1 MVMSNCRQ
9 ECKQVGAKRYRYL
22 ASNPPTVG
30 PDHVHSIRTGP
41 LSQTHWDS
49 GGPALSCC
57 FYGHDIIIPTPTL
70 DRPFFVVVVVLFRW
84 PFSRFPRF
92 LFFGCARPEFCLWL
106 LVVRAA
112 GACTLFIGLRDLI
125 NGSRPNHSNPSSV
138 NFSILIHNP
147 FFFSFLF
154 LVSSCSSASL

>member
-92 LFFGCARPEFCLWL
+92 LF
-106 LVVRAA
+106 LVVRAQSFV
-112 GACTLFIGLRDLI
+112 C
-125 NGSRPNHSNPSSV
+125 GSW
-138 NFSILIHNP
+138 
-147 FFFSFLF
+147 
-154 LVSSCSSASL
+154 

>member
-1 MVMSNCRQ
+1 MVMSNCGQ

-41 LSQTHWDS
+41 LSQTHGDC

-70 DRPFFVVVVVLFRW
+70 DRPFFVVVVLFRW
-84 PFSRFPRF
+84 LFSSFP
-92 LFFGCARPEFCLWL
+92 
-106 LVVRAA
+106 
-112 GACTLFIGLRDLI
+112 
-125 NGSRPNHSNPSSV
+125 
-138 NFSILIHNP
+138 
-147 FFFSFLF
+147 SFLF
-154 LVSSCSSASL
+154 LVVPRVLFLLEVGSGRLERARYPFDRVI